1 MALGN
6 VDDYLQAADRESTL
20 RSYAACIRHFEQVWN
35 GLLPATSDSVARY
48 LAAYAPQH
56 ALSTLR
62 QRVAALARWH
72 ADHGF
77 ADPTRTPIVRKVL
90 KGIRATHTSAQK
102 QAKPLE
108 LEQLERVN
116 AELQR
121 RQVEAPQQ
129 DLPINVLRAARDR
142 SLLLLGF
149 WRAFRS
155 DELTRMRIEDVEVV
169 DGKGLTCRLPRS
181 KGDREFEGR
190 TFHCPA
196 LSRLCPVEAYREWIA
211 LLGRAS
217 GPVYPAI
224 DRWGSISDES
234 MRPTSIIPLL
244 RGLFEQTGLDQVKSY
259 SSHSLRRGFAGWAT
273 SSGWDIKELMEYV
286 GWKDVDSALRYLDAP
301 TAKLQQRFEQSLSSG
316 GST

>member
-1 MALGN
+1 MALGD

-20 RSYAACIRHFEQVWN
+20 RSYAACIRHFEQEWK

-121 RQVEAPQQ
+121 RQLEALQQ
-129 DLPINVLRAARDR
+129 GLPINVLRAARDR

-155 DELTRMRIEDVEVV
+155 DELTRMRIEDVKVV
-169 DGKGLTCRLPRS
+169 DDKGLTCWLRRS

-196 LSRLCPVEAYREWIA
+196 LSRLCAVEAYREWIE
-211 LLGRAS
+211 LSGRTT
-217 GPVYPAI
+217 GPAYPAI
-224 DRWGSISDES
+224 DRWGHVGDES
-234 MRPTSIIPLL
+234 MRPSSIIPLL
-244 RGLFEQTGLDQVKSY
+244 RGLFEQTGLDQAEAY
-259 SSHSLRRGFAGWAT
+259 SSHSLRRGFAGWART
-273 SSGWDIKELMEYV
+273 SGWDLKELMAYV
-286 GWKDVDSALRYLDAP
+286 GWKDVTSALRYLDAP
-301 TAKLQQRFEQSLSSG
+301 TVALQRRFEQGLAAAD
-316 GST
+316 